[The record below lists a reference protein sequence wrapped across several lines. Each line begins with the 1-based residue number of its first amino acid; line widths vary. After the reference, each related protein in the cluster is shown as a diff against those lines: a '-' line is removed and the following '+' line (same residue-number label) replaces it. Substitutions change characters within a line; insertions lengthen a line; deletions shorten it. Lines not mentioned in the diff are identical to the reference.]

1 MAAEGN
7 VQLTLVQFV
16 GVRLALLEFQ
26 IVEARAEHLHGHLA
40 ILALAALGLAGHHSV
55 GWKMGDADGGF
66 DFVDVLAAFA
76 AGTESVDAQVFG
88 TNVDFDAVVNF
99 GNYEDGRKRS
109 VAPRGLIEGGD
120 SNETVNAGFT
130 SEETVSIFARKL
142 NGGRFDARFFTWGLV
157 EDLGGHSFALCP
169 SQVHTEKDGS
179 PILRFRPACAG
190 LDGHDGVE
198 VIGFAGEKRSGFQ
211 FRDEGIRGVQL
222 AVQFFQRVVLLLDV
236 GLFLSEM
243 DIGLDIAGNR
253 RELFVGGNL
262 FFGTLAFAENALRG
276 FLIVPEI
283 GIGNASFES
292 FQAFAVLRRVKDSSA
307 RG

>member
-1 MAAEGN
+1 M
-7 VQLTLVQFV
+7 
-16 GVRLALLEFQ
+16 
-26 IVEARAEHLHGHLA
+26 
-40 ILALAALGLAGHHSV
+40 
-55 GWKMGDADGGF
+55 
-66 DFVDVLAAFA
+66 
-76 AGTESVDAQVFG
+76 
-88 TNVDFDAVVNF
+88 
-99 GNYEDGRKRS
+99 
-109 VAPRGLIEGGD
+109 
-120 SNETVNAGFT
+120 
-130 SEETVSIFARKL
+130 
-142 NGGRFDARFFTWGLV
+142 NGGRFDARFFTRSLV

-179 PILRFRPACAG
+179 PILRFRAACAG
-190 LDGHDGVE
+190 LDGHDAVE
-198 VIGFAGEKRSGFQ
+198 VIGLAGEERSGFQ

-222 AVQFFQRVVLLLDV
+222 AVQFFQQVVLLLDV

-262 FFGTLAFAENALRG
+262 FFSALAFAEDALRG